1 MNDSLLIEYLSQFIS
16 ERRLA
21 LIHQV
26 LNNRT
31 RYFTVLL
38 EDIIQTQNAS
48 AVLRTCECYGIQDVH
63 IIENDNRYQY
73 NPGVAM
79 GAGKWI
85 HLNKYNQSENNSYDA
100 ILTLKQKGYRIVAT
114 VPTENCIKLD
124 DFNVLKGKAA
134 FVFGSEINGISS
146 VIRENADE
154 MITIP
159 MYGFTESY
167 NISVSAAIIISH
179 VIDKLRNSEVNWQL
193 TEPEKNFLLFE
204 WLKLSI
210 KKPELLIQNFNSSSK
225 N

>member
-1 MNDSLLIEYLSQFIS
+1 MHDQQLIEYLSQFIS

-21 LIHQV
+21 LTHYV

-48 AVLRTCECYGIQDVH
+48 AVLRTSECFGIQDVH

-85 HLNKYNQSENNSYDA
+85 HLHKYNQSENNSLEA
-100 ILTLKQKGYRIVAT
+100 VQTLKQQGYRVIAT
-114 VPTENCIKLD
+114 VPTDNCIKLS
-124 DFNVLKGKAA
+124 DFDVLKGKAA

-159 MYGFTESY
+159 MFGFTESY

-179 VIDKLRNSEVNWQL
+179 AIEKLRNSEINWQL
-193 TEPEKNFLLFE
+193 TEPEKNLLLFE
-204 WLKLSI
+204 WLKASI
-210 KKPELLIQNFNSSSK
+210 KKPELLIQNFYSPAK